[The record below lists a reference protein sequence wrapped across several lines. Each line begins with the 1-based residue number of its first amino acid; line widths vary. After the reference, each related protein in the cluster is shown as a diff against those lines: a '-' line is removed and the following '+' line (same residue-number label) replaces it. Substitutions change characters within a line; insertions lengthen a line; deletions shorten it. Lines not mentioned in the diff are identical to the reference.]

1 MNKAKAIL
9 RAVWKFC
16 RYVFVPQRRPK
27 EVGGI
32 SEPQIRVKL
41 KGRTRI
47 SYI

>member
-1 MNKAKAIL
+1 MVKKVL
-9 RAVWKFC
+9 KAVWQFC
-16 RYVFVPQRRPK
+16 SYLFVPQRRPK